1 MEKQAHGRYG
11 MAFIV
16 ITVMLDSVGFG
27 IILPVTPQLIME
39 LSGEPLSEAAYYIGW
54 MWFAYAIM
62 QFFFAPIIGNLSD
75 HFGRR
80 PVLLL
85 AMFALGVDY
94 LIMAGAPTIG
104 WLFVGRVVA
113 GIAGSTYSTANA
125 YIADISSPE
134 KRAQNFGLLGAA
146 FGGGFILGP
155 VIGGLL
161 GELGPRVPFYAA
173 AVISLLNLLFGIVVL
188 KETLDS
194 SKRRRFSWKRANPI
208 GALVHL
214 KASPVVFGLAISMF
228 LYLLGH
234 FALPTVWVVYVMEKF
249 AWSESEIGFSLGFA
263 GVMMIIVQ
271 GGLIRVLIPK
281 IGAAKAGYL
290 GMVLMAVGFLGYAFS
305 TQGWHMYLWI
315 LVAALAGLVTPAFQ
329 STMTSQVADN
339 SQGELQGAIAS
350 LNGIATI
357 IGPLIMTRLFGY
369 FSEPTAAIYFPGAA
383 FVVSA
388 MLTFIALA
396 IFFVIIKKAGNQ
408 KGEFSV

>member
-1 MEKQAHGRYG
+1 MEKPSYGRYG

-39 LSGEPLSEAAYYIGW
+39 LSGEPLSGTAYYIGW

-85 AMFALGVDY
+85 AMFALGADY
-94 LIMAGAPTIG
+94 LIMAAAPTII

-134 KRAQNFGLLGAA
+134 KRAQNFGLIGAA
-146 FGGGFILGP
+146 FGVGFILGP

-173 AVISLLNLLFGIVVL
+173 AVICFVNLLFGIIVL
-188 KETLDS
+188 KETLDP

-208 GALVHL
+208 GALIHL
-214 KASPVVFGLAISMF
+214 KASPVVFRLAIAMF
-228 LYLLGH
+228 LYLLAH

-249 AWSESEIGFSLGFA
+249 AWTESDIGFSLGFA
-263 GVMMIIVQ
+263 GAMMVVVQ
-271 GGLIRVLIPK
+271 GGLIRIIIPK
-281 IGAAKAGYL
+281 IGAARAGYL
-290 GMVLMAVGFLGYAFS
+290 GMLLMAVGFTGYAFS
-305 TQGWHMYLWI
+305 TQGWHLYLW
-315 LVAALAGLVTPAFQ
+315 LFVAALAGLVMPAFQ
-329 STMTSQVADN
+329 STMTSQVSEN

-350 LNGIATI
+350 LNGIAMI

-369 FSEPTAAIYFPGAA
+369 FSGPATPIYFPGAA
-383 FVVSA
+383 FIVSA
-388 MLTFIALA
+388 MLTIIALVL
-396 IFFVIIKKAGNQ
+396 FYMVTKKAINQ